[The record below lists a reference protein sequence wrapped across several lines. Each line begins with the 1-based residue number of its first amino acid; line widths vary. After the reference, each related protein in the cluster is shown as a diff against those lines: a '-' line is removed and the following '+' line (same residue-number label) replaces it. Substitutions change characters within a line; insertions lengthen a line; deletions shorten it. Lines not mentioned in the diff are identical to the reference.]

1 MKICGRFKG
10 LSYDITKDGTYAN
23 RSKED
28 LYNTY
33 FSGVYCPQCSDVE
46 KLEIVKTDYET
57 FNRKYHCGNCG
68 CYFNVTAKGLKVKKS
83 TNEMTESEFEKDVLH
98 KFNIAAISY
107 LVCYLAS
114 MFWYIYNCKVSA
126 ESHTWVLLHTAGGII
141 FGILSIVGLL
151 FMLLCFVCSIIDDMQ
166 NY

>member
-1 MKICGRFKG
+1 MRIKGKFNG
-10 LSYDITKDGTYAN
+10 LSYEITKDGTYAN
-23 RSKED
+23 KSKED

-33 FSGVYCPQCSDVE
+33 FSGVYCPQCSDIE
-46 KLEIVKTDYET
+46 KLEIMRTDYDT

-98 KFNIAAISY
+98 KFSIAAISY
-107 LVCYLAS
+107 LVCYFAS
-114 MFWYIYNCKVSA
+114 LFWYIHNCKVST
-126 ESHTWVLLHTAGGII
+126 ESDTWVLLHTTGGII

-151 FMLLCFVCSIIDDMQ
+151 FMLLCFVCSIIEDTK
-166 NY
+166 YE